1 MAAAVRFKHS
11 PSKELKA
18 GPGFLLSAVDP
29 ESTPGYKG
37 KKSDGVALLAAQD
50 ERLDELQEMLFAEGK
65 FGSSK
70 RVLLILQA
78 MDTAGKGGIVE
89 HVVGSMDPQG
99 VKVAPFKAPTDE
111 EKAHDFLWRV
121 ERSLPDAGFVGVFD
135 RSHYED
141 VLIHRVHG
149 WANEDELER
158 RYAAINEFEARLA
171 EQGTAIVKVMLNIS
185 RDEQKERLLA
195 RLDDPS
201 KHWKY
206 STGDLKERA
215 FWDSYMDAYQLV
227 FEKTSTDVAPWYVVP
242 ANKKWFAR
250 IAVQELLLEALEKL
264 DLAWPAADFDV
275 SAERALAVRS

>member
-111 EKAHDFLWRV
+111 EKTHDFLWRV